1 MTLGSNSFSCL
12 PSSSVWLGS
21 QSSRC
26 DGGTDGRTRCGAS
39 RWCGWTLCKVFQEDS
54 EVGLRPDLL
63 RHQRQRQRQRQCQL
77 APSSWLSAFGFKPP
91 TWRCR
96 FFIFLEV
103 EPPAFVA
110 CDLVVVFETQ
120 FELHA
125 QAVAAAA
132 PS

>member
-1 MTLGSNSFSCL
+1 MAG
-12 PSSSVWLGS
+12 
-21 QSSRC
+21 
-26 DGGTDGRTRCGAS
+26 GAS
-39 RWCGWTLCKVFQEDS
+39 RWREWTLCKVFQVYS
-54 EVGLRPDLL
+54 EIGLRPDLL

-110 CDLVVVFETQ
+110 CDLVVVFETP
-120 FELHA
+120 FALHA
-125 QAVAAAA
+125 RAVAAAA
-132 PS
+132 QS